1 MSLFG
6 KKSSLAPLLQAAKDG
21 KAQEV
26 RAQVQQ
32 GADVNMAD
40 ADKGMTALMFAV
52 DGGKVEAVKALLE
65 AKANVNLATKKGT
78 TALMYAALTGNMEI
92 VQALLNA
99 GADHKIKDASGQ
111 TAFVLAREKAKA
123 QGMYADEQLCK
134 VRDLLATLPA

>member
-6 KKSSLAPLLQAAKDG
+6 KKSTLAPLLQAAKDG
-21 KAQEV
+21 KAQDV

-32 GADVNMAD
+32 GADVNQVD
-40 ADKGMTALMFAV
+40 ADKGLTALMFAAEY
-52 DGGKVEAVKALLE
+52 GKVEAAKVLLE

-78 TALMYAALTGNMEI
+78 TALMYAALAGNMELT
-92 VQALLNA
+92 QALLNA
-99 GADHKIKDASGQ
+99 GADHKVKDVNGQ

-134 VRDLLATLPA
+134 VRDFLATLPA